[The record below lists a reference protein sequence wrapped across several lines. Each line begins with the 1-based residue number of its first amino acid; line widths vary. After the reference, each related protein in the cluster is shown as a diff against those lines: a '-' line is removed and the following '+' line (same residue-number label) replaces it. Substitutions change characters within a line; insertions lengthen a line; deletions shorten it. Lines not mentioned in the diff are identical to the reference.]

1 MISFIIPFANTNDNL
16 HNWKSPDSK
25 MIILSTILAIKNI
38 NKTLSDLEYSYEII
52 LVDNTNSFPN
62 IEIPNLKIV
71 KGLQYKKDIPKK
83 YITKYKID
91 NLESQSMWASM
102 AYNIGIEN
110 AKGDFFIFQHNDIY
124 YHTNMIPSL
133 IEILERDSL
142 GYISADYKKLTLS
155 GYLGNKEKIII

>member
-102 AYNIGIEN
+102 HI
-110 AKGDFFIFQHNDIY
+110 
-124 YHTNMIPSL
+124 
-133 IEILERDSL
+133 ILVLKS
-142 GYISADYKKLTLS
+142 
-155 GYLGNKEKIII
+155 